1 VSSTGRPL
9 LFYSWALGFYTPEA
23 ERKAI
28 ALSEAGYEVVH
39 VAGIGIRNPGLSNA
53 RKALRTLWEKLRHRS
68 GTRGTSIHPNL
79 ATASV
84 FVLPPRQLT
93 QMRRFNAAWLD
104 RQLRDA
110 IDGWGEALAWI
121 RFPTPELVDALSRSR
136 PARIVYEC
144 VDAYDELPL
153 TRGRFVDLLREA
165 ERALVAEADLVVV
178 SSEALGE
185 RMRSLGGSEV
195 RFVPHGVD
203 LNLFAWP
210 PPDPPADGPITI
222 GFVGTLDFRLDI
234 PALRHV
240 AERHPDWRI
249 RLIGPIGDIFD
260 PRSLSDLSNVSV
272 EAPVPH
278 ERVGEVIAGFNAG
291 IMPYVEWPGY
301 RYTMPVKNLE
311 YMAAGK
317 PAVVRS
323 SPALSPLADLVYF
336 AKTPEEYATELER
349 ALREDSGELAQRRR
363 AVAESNTWERRLG
376 EIVQLAQR
384 LANP

>member
-1 VSSTGRPL
+1 VSPTGRPL

-28 ALSEAGYEVVH
+28 ALSEAGYDVVH

-53 RKALRTLWEKLRHRS
+53 RKALRTLGEKLRHRS
-68 GTRGTSIHPNL
+68 GTRETGIHPNL

-84 FVLPPRQLT
+84 FVLPPRQLAP
-93 QMRRFNAAWLD
+93 MRRFNGAWLG
-104 RQLRDA
+104 RQLRDS
-110 IDGWGEALAWI
+110 IDGWDEALAWI
-121 RFPTPELVDALSRSR
+121 RFPTPELVDALTRSR
-136 PARIVYEC
+136 PARVVYEC

-153 TRGRFVDLLREA
+153 TRGKLVGLLRDA

-185 RMRSLGGSEV
+185 RMRSLGAAEV
-195 RFVPHGVD
+195 RVIPHGVD
-203 LNLFAWP
+203 VGLFAWP
-210 PPDPPADGPITI
+210 PQKPPEDGPTTI

-260 PRSLSDLSNVSV
+260 PRRLSDLPNISV
-272 EAPVPH
+272 EPPVPH

-301 RYTMPVKNLE
+301 RYTVPVKNLE

-317 PAVVRS
+317 PAVVRP
-323 SPALSPLADLVYF
+323 SPALRPNADLVYF
-336 AKTPEEYATELER
+336 AKTPQEYSAQLER
-349 ALREDSGELAQRRR
+349 GLREDSAALAERRR
-363 AVAESNTWERRLG
+363 AVAEANTWERRLG
-376 EIVQLAQR
+376 EIQAVAKR
-384 LANP
+384 LATP